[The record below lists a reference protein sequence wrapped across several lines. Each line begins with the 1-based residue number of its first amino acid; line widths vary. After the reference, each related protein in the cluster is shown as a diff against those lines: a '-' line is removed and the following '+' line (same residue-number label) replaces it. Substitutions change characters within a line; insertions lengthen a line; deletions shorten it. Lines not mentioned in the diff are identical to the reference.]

1 MSKRSVG
8 RGWLIVGIL
17 AGCGSSSTQTPSD
30 AGAADTGAAT
40 DGGGGTGAVDGA
52 TPGADAAAAD
62 ATAPV
67 GADGG
72 ADAVDAAPASATVD
86 FEVTIGAHT
95 GKITRCDWSDGSA
108 RQIKMIRDAVNA
120 MYSGEL
126 ACVGKV
132 DGSETARFVVG
143 LDFYQAALGKT
154 PAADFTIQCTP
165 VGCSGK
171 GTMTV
176 IYDDAAL
183 GVLEM
188 VSLANSDSSSGAF
201 ILSKFDTSTGEASG
215 SLEMLSAT
223 RGALSASVNGTFDA
237 KLFDCKD
244 VAGCNG
250 RGP

>member
-62 ATAPV
+62 ATVPV

-72 ADAVDAAPASATVD
+72 ADAVVAVGT
-86 FEVTIGAHT
+86 HT